1 MDRGRK
7 EGARSNRHR
16 RSIEDMR
23 DAVTSTP
30 TVEPLSLRYNETTAE
45 SSESTDTSDY
55 SYDPE
60 ESETSFHGFSQSD
73 REQARDRQTVQTR
86 ENSQAEVSDNR
97 DNSDYEWDELQV
109 AHFSGEEEE
118 LIQMWERLLDE
129 ARACRIWVKKTITEI
144 LKNFENYILE
154 VERHPEEIKIKKKKV
169 KDELFEM
176 EHEVLVEK
184 QSR

>member
-1 MDRGRK
+1 MGIMERGRK

-30 TVEPLSLRYNETTAE
+30 AVEPLSLRYNETTAE

-60 ESETSFHGFSQSD
+60 ESGNNFHGFSQSD

-86 ENSQAEVSDNR
+86 ENSQAEISDNR

-109 AHFSGEEEE
+109 
-118 LIQMWERLLDE
+118 
-129 ARACRIWVKKTITEI
+129 
-144 LKNFENYILE
+144 
-154 VERHPEEIKIKKKKV
+154 
-169 KDELFEM
+169 
-176 EHEVLVEK
+176 
-184 QSR
+184 